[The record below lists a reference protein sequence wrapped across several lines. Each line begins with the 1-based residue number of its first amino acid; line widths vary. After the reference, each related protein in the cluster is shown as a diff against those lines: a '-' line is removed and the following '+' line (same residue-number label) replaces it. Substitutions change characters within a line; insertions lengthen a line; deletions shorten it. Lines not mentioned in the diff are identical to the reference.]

1 MSNKTA
7 TVRARIEPKLKE
19 ETEHIFEELGI
30 STTEAIRIF
39 FTQVKLH
46 RGLPFEVNI
55 PNHITEKAI
64 QDAQQRLNL
73 RKADSADQLFEDLG
87 I

>member
-1 MSNKTA
+1 MSNKTT

-19 ETEHIFEELGI
+19 ETEHIFDELGI
-30 STTEAIRIF
+30 STTEAIRLF

-46 RGLPFEVNI
+46 RGLPFEVKI
-55 PNHITEKAI
+55 PNQDTEKAI
-64 QDAQQRLNL
+64 LDAQGRLNL
-73 RKADSADQLFEDLG
+73 RKTESSEQLFDELG

>member
-1 MSNKTA
+1 MPIKTT

-19 ETEHIFEELGI
+19 ETEHIFDELGI
-30 STTEAIRIF
+30 STTEAIRMF

-46 RGLPFEVNI
+46 RGLPFEIKI
-55 PNHITEKAI
+55 PNPDTEKAI
-64 QDAQQRLNL
+64 LEAKGRLNL
-73 RKADSADQLFEDLG
+73 RKADSSNQLFDELG

>member
-19 ETEHIFEELGI
+19 ETEHIFDELGI

-46 RGLPFEVNI
+46 KGLPFEVNV
-55 PNHITEKAI
+55 PNSVTEKAI
-64 QDAQQRLNL
+64 LDAKGRTNL
-73 RKADSADQLFEDLG
+73 RKSESTDQLFDDLG

>member
-1 MSNKTA
+1 MLNKTA

-19 ETEHIFEELGI
+19 ETEHIFDELGI
-30 STTEAIRIF
+30 STTEAIRMF

-46 RGLPFEVNI
+46 RGLPFEIKI
-55 PNHITEKAI
+55 PSPATEKAI
-64 QDAQQRLNL
+64 SDALEHSNL
-73 RKADSADQLFEDLG
+73 RKSDSAQILFDDLG

>member
-1 MSNKTA
+1 MSNKTT

-19 ETEHIFEELGI
+19 ETEHIFDELGI
-30 STTEAIRIF
+30 STTEAIRMF

-46 RGLPFEVNI
+46 RGLPFDMKI
-55 PNHITEKAI
+55 PNQTTEKAI
-64 QDAQQRLNL
+64 IEAQESSSL
-73 RKADSADQLFEDLG
+73 RKTNSTNQLFDELG